1 MAVLGQPMK
10 LLLILGLLTLGGCL
24 SAPTPTQPTHPSP
37 SVPPSPPVAERP
49 LPAPA
54 QQPAI
59 KPEPPPT
66 VAPEPVRSATSD
78 ATDALVRSSEEASKR
93 GDHRGAIGALERA
106 LRIDGRNADL
116 WARLSVACLREGR
129 VNLARQYANRATTLA
144 GTRVDWKRS
153 AALAVAAIEEH
164 VGNYDEAERIRALY
178 RRE

>member
-1 MAVLGQPMK
+1 MK
-10 LLLILGLLTLGGCL
+10 HLLILSLVILGGCM
-24 SAPTPTQPTHPSP
+24 SAPTPRQPTGPGHSA
-37 SVPPSPPVAERP
+37 PPSPPVVERP

-54 QQPAI
+54 PQPGAGP
-59 KPEPPPT
+59 KAPAV
-66 VAPEPVRSATSD
+66 VAPEPARSASSD
-78 ATDALVRSSEEASKR
+78 ATDSLVRLSEEAAKR
-93 GDHRGAIGALERA
+93 GDHRSAIGALERA

-144 GTRVDWKRS
+144 GPRVDWKRS

>member
-10 LLLILGLLTLGGCL
+10 YLLVLSLLILGGCI
-24 SAPTPTQPTHPSP
+24 SAPASRQPTGTSP
-37 SVPPSPPVAERP
+37 SATKSPPVVDGSISVP
-49 LPAPA
+49 
-54 QQPAI
+54 
-59 KPEPPPT
+59 
-66 VAPEPVRSATSD
+66 APEPAVDAEAPGVMTPEPARSATSD
-78 ATDALVRSSEEASKR
+78 ATDALVRLSEEASKR
-93 GDHRGAIGALERA
+93 GDHRAAIGALERA

-129 VNLARQYANRATTLA
+129 VNLARQYANRATTLV
-144 GTRVDWKRS
+144 GSRIDWKRS